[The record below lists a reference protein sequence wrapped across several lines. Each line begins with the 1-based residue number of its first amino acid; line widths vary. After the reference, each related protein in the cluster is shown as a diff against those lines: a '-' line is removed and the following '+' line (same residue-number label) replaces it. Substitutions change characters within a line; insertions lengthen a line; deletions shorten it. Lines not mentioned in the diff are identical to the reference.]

1 MHIAHFKDA
10 VKTIHINVKL
20 YGDNYTN
27 SSESRGK
34 RMTLELDRTPI
45 ESFILI
51 VHLEWSFFLEPTE
64 QKENYGDLKTNGDK
78 N

>member
-34 RMTLELDRTPI
+34 RMTLELDRTLI

-51 VHLEWSFFLEPTE
+51 VHLE
-64 QKENYGDLKTNGDK
+64 
-78 N
+78 